1 MDTWDGEIA
10 RLSGMIDSF
19 RNRLCVVQKEKEKYD
34 TWMSKGSYTEH
45 GLGYFNCLP
54 TEVTEMIVKYS
65 NSFNLLGTCKT
76 FKGFLHNIMIEKL
89 KENIGNAYKYFDE
102 HYPDK
107 FDKWHEIMK
116 DKNYIIGYGYI
127 IKIVSIDSNK
137 IVNIFN
143 YTDEY
148 WEYNDEEFH
157 INSMG
162 YYIISLSLD
171 SYVMHYDKGILV
183 WGECYQT
190 SIDGDTVV
198 YVPMERECFEVY
210 MDAIK
215 RGVIYRN
222 IKDIMLKKYGV

>member
-1 MDTWDGEIA
+1 
-10 RLSGMIDSF
+10 
-19 RNRLCVVQKEKEKYD
+19 
-34 TWMSKGSYTEH
+34 
-45 GLGYFNCLP
+45 
-54 TEVTEMIVKYS
+54 
-65 NSFNLLGTCKT
+65 
-76 FKGFLHNIMIEKL
+76 
-89 KENIGNAYKYFDE
+89 
-102 HYPDK
+102 
-107 FDKWHEIMK
+107 
-116 DKNYIIGYGYI
+116 
-127 IKIVSIDSNK
+127 
-137 IVNIFN
+137 
-143 YTDEY
+143 
-148 WEYNDEEFH
+148 
-157 INSMG
+157 MG